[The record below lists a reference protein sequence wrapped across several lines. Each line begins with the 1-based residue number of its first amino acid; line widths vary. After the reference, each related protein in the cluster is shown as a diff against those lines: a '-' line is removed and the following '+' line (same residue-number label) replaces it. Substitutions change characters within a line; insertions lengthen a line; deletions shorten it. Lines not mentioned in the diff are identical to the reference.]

1 MPTAQQWIDS
11 LGLEP
16 HVEGGYFRR
25 TYQADH
31 RPMVSTPHGER
42 HLLTS
47 IHYLLTESSPI
58 GHWHLNRSDIL
69 HFHHSGAPLTYHLIH
84 PDGRL
89 RTAVL
94 GQDPG
99 QGHVLMLAVPGD
111 VWKATHLTG
120 GGHALIS
127 EAVAP
132 GFDYADM
139 TLGRP
144 DVLTAR
150 FPQHAEL
157 IRRYVRQAPPPGG
170 A

>member
-1 MPTAQQWIDS
+1 MPTAQEWIDH

-25 TYQADH
+25 TYQADRH
-31 RPMVSTPHGER
+31 PPVRTPRGER

-47 IHYLLTESSPI
+47 IHYLLTATSPV
-58 GHWHLNRSDIL
+58 GHWHLNTSDIL
-69 HFHHSGAPLTYHLIH
+69 HFHHHGAPLTYHLIH
-84 PDGRL
+84 PDGRTE
-89 RTAVL
+89 TAVL
-94 GQDPG
+94 GQNPD
-99 QGHVLMLAVPGD
+99 QGEELMLAVPGG
-111 VWKATHLTG
+111 VWKATLLDG
-120 GGHALIS
+120 GDHALIS

-144 DVLTAR
+144 DELTAR

-157 IRRYVRQAPPPGG
+157 IRRYCRPRPDR
-170 A
+170 